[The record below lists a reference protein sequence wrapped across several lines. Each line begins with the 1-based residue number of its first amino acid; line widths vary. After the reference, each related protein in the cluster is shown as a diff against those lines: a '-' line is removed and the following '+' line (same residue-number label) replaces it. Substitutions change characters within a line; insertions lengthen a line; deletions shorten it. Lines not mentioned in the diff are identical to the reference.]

1 MEIAIQLKKGM
12 IKGNSVY
19 LQDEDIIKIHNFFE
33 KQCLIEYVGEN
44 NPNWSDEKLVFVAN
58 RAYEICNEFADNKN
72 EYYAIESALE
82 EWEEKND

>member
-44 NPNWSDEKLVFVAN
+44 NPNWSD
-58 RAYEICNEFADNKN
+58 
-72 EYYAIESALE
+72 
-82 EWEEKND
+82 